1 MPAGRPPLDPK
12 VKHEHVNASRK
23 RYDEKNIE
31 KRREDARLRMQR
43 KRAAIAASDFKT
55 RWRYREKAAS
65 DSERYRDRKNA
76 ELRTEAARA
85 DAVKRKM
92 EAKELRKQSL
102 KKHAEKPTAA
112 TPTAVPSSKK
122 ARRLTRL
129 QSERG
134 AAPEQN
140 DLANEDSDD
149 ELRACR
155 VPAPATFEGGITART
170 RSVVSLRS
178 YSAPPSTC
186 PTLATK
192 TSTCTKG
199 RSSQLCPKIGRVS
212 LLLIAPPPPSPPKAS
227 LRERQRQRNAL
238 HSEFLAAEDARIAKE
253 AAEKLSK
260 DDLAFLAGFRP
271 GPGQISPQR
280 ANQLFTRVLG
290 LRGAAPPW
298 LQHPIEHG
306 NEPPALIHEDG
317 RSAAASRADME
328 GLGEGA
334 PVLYAVSGRSRVF
347 QDRDRAVAVL
357 KRTPGAELMFSRD
370 EGEVWDFLGEDPTL
384 NLNI

>member
-23 RYDEKNIE
+23 RYDEK
-31 KRREDARLRMQR
+31 

-85 DAVKRKM
+85 DAVKRCARKM

-129 QSERG
+129 QSECG

-170 RSVVSLRS
+170 RSVVSLRCADCDCDGCPGCACMCPVS
-178 YSAPPSTC
+178 EVWIEHEGGHFFPTCKACNRDDCPGCKCTC
-186 PTLATK
+186 PK
-192 TSTCTKG
+192 
-199 RSSQLCPKIGRVS
+199 
-212 LLLIAPPPPSPPKAS
+212 
-227 LRERQRQRNAL
+227 
-238 HSEFLAAEDARIAKE
+238 
-253 AAEKLSK
+253 SK
-260 DDLAFLAGFRP
+260 
-271 GPGQISPQR
+271 
-280 ANQLFTRVLG
+280 VLT
-290 LRGAAPPW
+290 
-298 LQHPIEHG
+298 EHG
-306 NEPPALIHEDG
+306 GHLRTKIALFN
-317 RSAAASRADME
+317 S
-328 GLGEGA
+328 
-334 PVLYAVSGRSRVF
+334 P
-347 QDRDRAVAVL
+347 
-357 KRTPGAELMFSRD
+357 
-370 EGEVWDFLGEDPTL
+370 
-384 NLNI
+384 

>member
-1 MPAGRPPLDPK
+1 MHAPAPKVLLCTPIYMPDPGHEDQHMHQGAFFAIVSKDWKGVVTSQRTLIHMLKTYPDARTFKAETWSKFLNLWNLDCTDYHNHDGELPVTPDSSAPSSPSTLTDSTASRPP
-12 VKHEHVNASRK
+12 
-23 RYDEKNIE
+23 
-31 KRREDARLRMQR
+31 
-43 KRAAIAASDFKT
+43 
-55 RWRYREKAAS
+55 
-65 DSERYRDRKNA
+65 
-76 ELRTEAARA
+76 
-85 DAVKRKM
+85 
-92 EAKELRKQSL
+92 
-102 KKHAEKPTAA
+102 
-112 TPTAVPSSKK
+112 
-122 ARRLTRL
+122 
-129 QSERG
+129 
-134 AAPEQN
+134 
-140 DLANEDSDD
+140 
-149 ELRACR
+149 
-155 VPAPATFEGGITART
+155 
-170 RSVVSLRS
+170 SV
-178 YSAPPSTC
+178 
-186 PTLATK
+186 
-192 TSTCTKG
+192 
-199 RSSQLCPKIGRVS
+199 
-212 LLLIAPPPPSPPKAS
+212 APPPPSPPKAS